1 MTRTGRTVIVTA
13 LIVVA
18 LFSAAAADDLRVT
31 ARVDRTAVS
40 LNHIIKHFD
49 SMSNF
54 FLILD
59 SHPVGKPGEINI
71 FKIG

>member
-1 MTRTGRTVIVTA
+1 MTA

-40 LNHIIKHFD
+40 LNRTVTLTITAEGTMRQVPEPKP
-49 SMSNF
+49 MYLT
-54 FLILD
+54 LIR
-59 SHPVGKPGEINI
+59 EILNSPLQI
-71 FKIG
+71 